1 MKRKP
6 MSLAALRVESFATM
20 STEILPG
27 DDTGGSEPQET
38 KPDLCITCELTCM
51 AGC

>member
-1 MKRKP
+1 MKRNR
-6 MSLAALRVESFATM
+6 MDLAALRVQSFET
-20 STEILPG
+20 TGVLPG